1 MSPSG
6 AQFRTHRLYCGSVT
20 PHLENREVQ
29 VTSMQLGTSRFH
41 NSLYRASLR
50 LEISQASTSKKHRD
64 MATMGRFFVSLLLL
78 LSLSFS
84 MKAHYI
90 PSGSCSVDVVNDMK
104 TPIVVNCWSGDDDLG
119 YVTVR
124 PSCDYHFELD
134 PNIFGTTLFLCKF
147 EWGVRSQQ
155 IKVLKGDAYK
165 DQLQCSDDGPCVWKV
180 TTRGFYWSNQ
190 TYGDALS
197 WTFYTDW
204 STP

>member
-1 MSPSG
+1 
-6 AQFRTHRLYCGSVT
+6 
-20 PHLENREVQ
+20 
-29 VTSMQLGTSRFH
+29 MQLGTSRFH
-41 NSLYRASLR
+41 NSRASLR

-124 PSCDYHFELD
+124 PSCDYHFEFD
-134 PNIFGTTLFLCKF
+134 PNIFGTTLFLC
-147 EWGVRSQQ
+147 
-155 IKVLKGDAYK
+155 IKVWKGDAYK
-165 DQLQCSDDGPCVWKV
+165 DQLQCSGDGPCVWKV

-190 TYGDALS
+190 TYGDAFS

-204 STP
+204 STS